1 MLFCLFAVIRISA
14 QTTAFTYQGSLK
26 EGASA
31 ANGNYDFEFKLF
43 NLASGGAPQGGTL
56 QQLNV
61 AVANGIF
68 AVSLDFGAAPLP
80 GANRFLEIGVRMNGN
95 PGGFQQLIRGKR
107 WAVRHTLFRVL
118 TLRLPLTPPRLQRQR
133 TQHNSVVSRQINSC
147 KLAIRVYRMPA
158 IRSPEVRTIFKIK
171 TPAPQATSNFNI
183 SGNGTAGGTISGGVV
198 NAATQYNIGGN
209 RVFSTAGSFNLFAGV
224 GAGAINTSDSNSF
237 FGHFA
242 GRFNTNGSEN
252 SFFGYSA
259 GTANT
264 SASNNAFFGTRAGR
278 DTTMGS
284 GNSFVGY
291 EAGLINTEGVGNS
304 FFGRSAGSDN
314 TTGHFNSSFGRL
326 SGANNQ
332 TGSYNTFIGY
342 NATASFLSTDL
353 SFATAI
359 GAGSVVNLSNSVF
372 IGRPGGEDTVRIPGN
387 VNVTGS
393 TSLNGN
399 LTFASGGIAS
409 ISSANVFMT
418 QLPAGVGTT
427 LCRTASN
434 QIVTCSSSL
443 RYKTNINRFGLG
455 LDLVNQLKPIT
466 FDWKDGGMHDLGLG
480 AEDVAAIEPLLV
492 TYNDK
497 GQVEGV
503 KYDRVGVVLI
513 NAVKEQQEK
522 IETQQLKNQN
532 QDLQIERLTQQIRM
546 QEMVIDGLRK
556 LVCSQNTQA
565 EICKEISK

>member
-1 MLFCLFAVIRISA
+1 M
-14 QTTAFTYQGSLK
+14 
-26 EGASA
+26 
-31 ANGNYDFEFKLF
+31 
-43 NLASGGAPQGGTL
+43 
-56 QQLNV
+56 
-61 AVANGIF
+61 
-68 AVSLDFGAAPLP
+68 
-80 GANRFLEIGVRMNGN
+80 
-95 PGGFQQLIRGKR
+95 
-107 WAVRHTLFRVL
+107 
-118 TLRLPLTPPRLQRQR
+118 
-133 TQHNSVVSRQINSC
+133 
-147 KLAIRVYRMPA
+147 
-158 IRSPEVRTIFKIK
+158 
-171 TPAPQATSNFNI
+171 
-183 SGNGTAGGTISGGVV
+183 
-198 NAATQYNIGGN
+198 
-209 RVFSTAGSFNLFAGV
+209 FSTAGSFNLFAGV